1 MRTTIQALGLSLAL
15 SCLLLSFN
23 SCADTPAGTDPG
35 TYPGSGRGTGSGNE
49 WRCGTYNGKT
59 LYTGPQGGCYYYN
72 SKGNRTYVDRS
83 KCNC

>member
-1 MRTTIQALGLSLAL
+1 MKKSLVVKMDVRTKSIRKLIGLVF
-15 SCLLLSFN
+15 LLLFFITFN
-23 SCADTPAGTDPG
+23 SCDSQEEGTEEL
-35 TYPGSGRGTGSGNE
+35 SE

-72 SKGNRTYVDRS
+72 SNGNKTYVDRS